1 MSGNP
6 AQPAGND
13 ALMRATGIFA
23 FGRRLALAALIV
35 GVAACAGW
43 QRPPSRGDIDAKRFE
58 TVPDKAVIYLFRTQP
73 DLTRDGASIMLD
85 DRMLGTTYPG
95 TYFRLELAPG
105 QHRIAG
111 FSGDSG
117 NFEFIAEPGRL
128 YFIEQSVMRFIGPDR
143 SLFRRVSEDRG
154 RQSVLRSE
162 LIETR

>member
-1 MSGNP
+1 MWRVLLI
-6 AQPAGND
+6 ALLLAGCVQ
-13 ALMRATGIFA
+13 L
-23 FGRRLALAALIV
+23 
-35 GVAACAGW
+35 
-43 QRPPSRGDIDAKRFE
+43 PPSPQDIQAKKFE
-58 TVPDKAVIYLFRTQP
+58 SLPDKAVIYLFRTQP

-117 NFEFIAEPGRL
+117 NFEFIVEPGRL